1 MKTKAIDES
10 NGILIFVTS
19 FLGLAF
25 LVAAGCII
33 YIKQMD
39 ETEDEINHY
48 RILRRIGFTNTDMI
62 KGLAF
67 KDYIQFRFTISGFF
81 TPCLF
86 AANAFMMLI
95 GNYTLTPIFIV
106 MVIYSL
112 VYLIF
117 AVISFIHSER
127 IIKDAI

>member
-1 MKTKAIDES
+1 M
-10 NGILIFVTS
+10 
-19 FLGLAF
+19 
-25 LVAAGCII
+25 AAGCII

-62 KGLAF
+62 KGLALKIIF
-67 KDYIQFRFTISGFF
+67 NFGLPLVVS
-81 TPCLF
+81 LLHAF
-86 AANAFMMLI
+86 ATNAFMKLI